1 MEERVREVQS
11 RVGDLMV
18 VIVDN
23 VASGTERSKME
34 EAGEAIRT
42 DLESL
47 LRFVTHPWTSFDNF

>member
-1 MEERVREVQS
+1 MQS

-23 VASGTERSKME
+23 VASGTKKSKME
-34 EAGEAIRT
+34 EAGEAIRS

-47 LRFVTHPWTSFDNF
+47 LGFVTHQFLDII